1 MVFAAVLGALAGVIG
16 FLPLMGSFALA
27 KRVTSTSNLSYLS
40 ACLLGL
46 LGSLL
51 ILACAAILCIVVAR
65 DSVLPFVVAEA
76 VALSVSAV
84 VFGVFRLVRK

>member
-16 FLPLMGSFALA
+16 FLPLMGSLALA

-76 VALSVSAV
+76 VALSASAV